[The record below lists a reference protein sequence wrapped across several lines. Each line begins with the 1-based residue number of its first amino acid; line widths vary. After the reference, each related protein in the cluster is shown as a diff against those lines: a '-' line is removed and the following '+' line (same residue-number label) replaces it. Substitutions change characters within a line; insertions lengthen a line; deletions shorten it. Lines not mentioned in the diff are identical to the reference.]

1 MKGLVKGKIK
11 SILPMLIIGAV
22 SLFASV
28 ILVFVNTRDIW
39 FYDTNDY
46 CITYFMERIFLHLY
60 WLPFVL
66 IGLAIAMGLVL
77 TKEYGNPEQESFIAG
92 LPFKKRD
99 RYLATVL
106 PGLLFFVVFTVVL
119 VVAVIISHSISYE
132 FFYEIY
138 MFNPEYELLLSL
150 DSVGNA
156 VMRILQIMFAAIMIY
171 AITIFAG
178 FLGRHKA
185 VSVFV
190 IMMIIVFPIAI
201 IPAIHKLVGEE
212 GILYNVQ
219 MYSSL
224 IGLFEDAGG
233 TEYDCNVYYFFEY
246 LIERTITTGI
256 LSVVYLVAGVFAANM
271 KDRSSGKILVGK
283 YCDRVFIVIAGIY
296 AALLVVLFKDII
308 DLSMGVIV
316 VLMFVIMS
324 VTIFLLYRYVSNGKK
339 YDYLNK
345 KEGTKDEE

>member
-22 SLFASV
+22 SLLASV

-39 FYDTNDY
+39 FYDTNDN

-77 TKEYGNPEQESFIAG
+77 TKEYGNPEQEAFVAG

-224 IGLFEDAGG
+224 IGLFEDAGEMDYG
-233 TEYDCNVYYFFEY
+233 LIYFFDY

-256 LSVVYLVAGVFAANM
+256 LSVVYLVAGAFAANM

-308 DLSMGVIV
+308 DLSMGVLV
-316 VLMFVIMS
+316 VLMLVIMA

>member
-39 FYDTNDY
+39 FYDTNDN

-77 TKEYGNPEQESFIAG
+77 TKEYGNPEQEAFVAG

-99 RYLATVL
+99 RYLAIVL

-185 VSVFV
+185 ISVFV
-190 IMMIIVFPIAI
+190 IIMILIFPIAI

-224 IGLFEDAGG
+224 IGLFEEAGKMDYG
-233 TEYDCNVYYFFEY
+233 LIYFFDY

-296 AALLVVLFKDII
+296 AALLVVLFKDLIG
-308 DLSMGVIV
+308 LSVGVLV
-316 VLMFVIMS
+316 VLMLVIMA
-324 VTIFLLYRYVSNGKK
+324 VTIFLLYRYISNGKK

-345 KEGTKDEE
+345 KEGTKDEK

>member
-1 MKGLVKGKIK
+1 M
-11 SILPMLIIGAV
+11 
-22 SLFASV
+22 
-28 ILVFVNTRDIW
+28 
-39 FYDTNDY
+39 
-46 CITYFMERIFLHLY
+46 
-60 WLPFVL
+60 
-66 IGLAIAMGLVL
+66 
-77 TKEYGNPEQESFIAG
+77 
-92 LPFKKRD
+92 
-99 RYLATVL
+99 ATVL
-106 PGLLFFVVFTVVL
+106 PGLLFFLVFTVVL

-138 MFNPEYELLLSL
+138 MFNPEYELFLSL

-190 IMMIIVFPIAI
+190 IIMILIFPIAI
-201 IPAIHKLVGEE
+201 IPAIHMLVGEE

-224 IGLFEDAGG
+224 IGLFEEAGEMDYG
-233 TEYDCNVYYFFEY
+233 LIYFFDY

-308 DLSMGVIV
+308 DLSMGVLV